1 MLLQLGIYI
10 IFEVRVRFN
19 AMDVI
24 DNRGI
29 IIMDLISCS
38 RAQFENNA
46 TSGSYE
52 WGNNGCVF
60 KSDEIASYAEWVS
73 S

>member
-52 WGNNGCVF
+52 
-60 KSDEIASYAEWVS
+60 
-73 S
+73 